1 MLCLQYDTCVG
12 NRVCNSMKDYVPNP
26 INTASVE
33 LSADLIDL
41 TEKLAENAHDHWAK
55 LRIEQGW
62 TWGAERNDASRQHP
76 DLIPYNELPDSEKEY
91 DRRSAMETLKA
102 ILALGYR
109 IEPR

>member
-1 MLCLQYDTCVG
+1 
-12 NRVCNSMKDYVPNP
+12 MKSYTPNP
-26 INTASVE
+26 INTSSVE
-33 LSADLIDL
+33 LPADLLEL

-55 LRIEQGW
+55 LRMQEGW

-76 DLIPYNELPDSEKEY
+76 DLTPYNELSDTEKEY

-109 IEPR
+109 IEPRQ